1 MNQENSHQDPLLFSR
16 TQVMNLLWL
25 TELILMGIFV
35 LWLVFFY
42 KKGLWEILSPGLFS
56 YRNWLLGVGTGLAL
70 LLFSSLLFWVS
81 REYRQVVFEVRSL
94 LIQPIGY
101 GDILVLALLSGVIE
115 ELFFRGF
122 LQNEIGVILASII
135 FGLLHTGFSRRYLPY
150 TLWALTAGLI
160 LGYSYL
166 LTQAIIVPIV
176 AHILNN
182 LVSGILFK
190 KYCPPEASA
199 SHPQD

>member
-1 MNQENSHQDPLLFSR
+1 MNI
-16 TQVMNLLWL
+16 LWI

-42 KKGLWEILSPGLFS
+42 KKGLWEILSPGLLN
-56 YRNWLLGVGTGLAL
+56 YKNWLLGLGAGTL
-70 LLFSSLLFWVS
+70 LLLLSALLFWLS
-81 REYRQVVFEVRSL
+81 REYREVVFEVRNL
-94 LIQPIGY
+94 LIQPISY
-101 GDILVLALLSGVIE
+101 SDIFVLALLSGVIE

-122 LQNEIGVILASII
+122 LQNEIGIILASII

-150 TLWALTAGLI
+150 TLWALVAGLI

-166 LTQAIIVPIV
+166 LTQAIIVPII

-182 LVSGILFK
+182 LVAGILFK
-190 KYCPPEASA
+190 KYFSA
-199 SHPQD
+199 EPSP